1 MVPFEHAQLGLT
13 IRLLVMP
20 RLRVA
25 LAQTHPVVGDF
36 YANTNDLLTACRH
49 AYDQGAQLVLAGEL
63 ALSGYPVEDLALRNT
78 FLTHGSRAAHI
89 FAKKLADHGM
99 ADLVVLVGHP
109 EGPHETTTTPFTP
122 AHPQRAHN
130 VVSVCHGGT
139 IVASYAK
146 HHLPNYGVFD
156 EFRTFIPGTNHLIV
170 RIGGVDCGI
179 IICEDLW
186 RDEGPVDTLTG
197 YPIGLLLVPNASPFE
212 RDKDDVR
219 LPLVTH
225 RATTMNTTVCYTNIV
240 GGQDDLIFDG
250 DSMVVDPNGTLLAR
264 SPQFVDAVTVVDCD
278 LPDASLD
285 APLPPRTQFV
295 ELPVRVLVAP
305 PAIATAIA
313 QELDGN
319 EQLWQALVLGLR
331 DYVEKNGFRSVI
343 LGLSG
348 GIDSAVCAALAVDA
362 IGPDRVVGVSMPS
375 VYSSDHS
382 KDDARDLADRLGI
395 SYRVEPIADLVA
407 PFDQQ
412 LGLTGLAA
420 ENVQARAR
428 GVVLMSLSN
437 LEGHLVLTTGNKTEL
452 AVGYSTIYGDS
463 VGGFAPIKD
472 VPKTLVWE
480 LATWR
485 NTVAEQRG
493 DTAPI
498 PPNSIVKPPS
508 AELRPGQLDQDSLPD
523 YALLDDIL
531 DLFIVRGLDI
541 PDIVA
546 KGFDTETVTTVVGL
560 VDRAEWKRR
569 QGAIGPRISSVAFGR
584 DRRLPVTAR
593 WSPPEGE

>member
-1 MVPFEHAQLGLT
+1 
-13 IRLLVMP
+13 MP

-25 LAQTHPVVGDF
+25 LAQTNPVVGDF
-36 YANTNDLLTACRH
+36 QANITGLITACH
-49 AYDQGAQLVLAGEL
+49 SAYNQGAQVVVAGEL
-63 ALSGYPVEDLALRNT
+63 ALSGYPIEDLALRDT
-78 FLTHGSRAAHI
+78 FLTTGTRSATVL
-89 FAKKLADHGM
+89 AKRLAEEGM

-109 EGPHETTTTPFTP
+109 DGPHPTPTTPFTP
-122 AHPQRAHN
+122 THPQRAQN
-130 VVSVCHGGT
+130 VVSVCHGGGV
-139 IVASYAK
+139 VARYAK

-156 EFRTFIPGTNHLIV
+156 EFRTFIPGSDNLIV
-170 RIGGVDCGI
+170 RVGGVDCGV

-186 RDEGPVDTLTG
+186 RDDGPVHTLTG

-240 GGQDDLIFDG
+240 GGQDDLVFDG
-250 DSMVVDPNGTLLAR
+250 DSMVVRADGQLAAK
-264 SPQFVDAVTVVDCD
+264 SPQFVDSVTVVDCD
-278 LPDASLD
+278 VPAADTTAI
-285 APLPPRTQFV
+285 LPPGTRLV
-295 ELPVRVLVAP
+295 EVPARDITHPVAVTPV
-305 PAIATAIA
+305 IAHT
-313 QELDGN
+313 LDDN

-343 LGLSG
+343 MGLSG

-362 IGPDRVVGVSMPS
+362 IGPHRVVGVSMPS

-382 KDDARDLADRLGI
+382 KDDAADAAARLGI
-395 SYRVEPIADLVA
+395 SYRRESIEDLVA
-407 PFDQQ
+407 PFDTQ
-412 LGLTGLAA
+412 LQLSGLAA

-428 GVVLMSLSN
+428 GVILMSLSN

-472 VPKTLVWE
+472 VPKMLVWE
-480 LATWR
+480 LAKWR
-485 NTVAEQRG
+485 NQVAEKRG
-493 DTAPI
+493 ETAPI
-498 PPNSIVKPPS
+498 PPNSIAKPPS

-523 YALLDDIL
+523 YALLDAIL
-531 DLFIVRGLDI
+531 DLFIVQGLDV
-541 PDIVA
+541 PDIVT
-546 KGFDTETVTTVVGL
+546 KGFDEDTVRSVVTL

-593 WSPPEGE
+593 RTPPEGE